1 MADSLKLAL
10 GLRVQAA
17 RRRARLT
24 QEALAEKIG
33 RTPESISNIER
44 GLQLPTIE
52 TLADLARVL
61 SVPLP
66 ELVEG
71 IAERKIAPERLQI
84 ELQLRETTRT
94 LSDADLKIALEL
106 VQVLARAK
114 GRTRLKAGTAR

>member
-1 MADSLKLAL
+1 MVDTLKQAL

-24 QEALAEKIG
+24 QEALAEKIS

-44 GLQLPTIE
+44 GVQLPTIE

-61 SVPLP
+61 DVPLP

-71 IAERKIAPERLQI
+71 IAGRKVAPERLQI

-94 LSDADLKIALEL
+94 LSDADLKMALEL
-106 VQVLARAK
+106 VQVLARAR
-114 GRTRLKAGTAR
+114 GRSRPKAGAVR

>member
-1 MADSLKLAL
+1 MVDILKQAL

-17 RRRARLT
+17 RRRAKLT

-66 ELVEG
+66 ELFESLT
-71 IAERKIAPERLQI
+71 ERNVAPERLRI
-84 ELQLRETTRT
+84 ELQLRESARG
-94 LSDADLKIALEL
+94 LSDMDLKIALEL
-106 VQVLARAK
+106 VEVLARAK
-114 GRTRLKAGTAR
+114 GRTRLKGGASQ

>member
-1 MADSLKLAL
+1 MVDSLKLGL

-66 ELVEG
+66 ELVDG
-71 IAERKIAPERLQI
+71 IAERKVAPERLQI

-114 GRTRLKAGTAR
+114 GRARPKAGTSR

>member
-24 QEALAEKIG
+24 QEALAEKVG

-84 ELQLRETTRT
+84 ELQLRETTRI
-94 LSDADLKIALEL
+94 LSDTDLKIALEL

-114 GRTRLKAGTAR
+114 GRTRLKAGTTR